1 MRYTAGLTTKIAGK
15 TLDLSIPLPRG
26 ALSGPTRK
34 EPVGVVAGI
43 VPWNFPLMIG
53 MWKVMPA
60 LAAGCSIV
68 IKPSET
74 TPLTMLRVAEL
85 ASEAGIPDGV
95 FNVVTGAG
103 AVCGAALTSHPHV
116 AKISFTGSTAT
127 EKVLPELLL
136 IA

>member
-1 MRYTAGLTTKIAGK
+1 M
-15 TLDLSIPLPRG
+15 DQ
-26 ALSGPTRK
+26 K

-74 TPLTMLRVAEL
+74 TPLTLLRVAEL
-85 ASEAGIPDGV
+85 ATQAGIPDGV
-95 FNVVTGAG
+95 FNVVTGSGAG
-103 AVCGAALTSHPHV
+103 CGAALTAHPQV
-116 AKISFTGSTAT
+116 AKVSFTGSTAT
-127 EKVLPELLL
+127 GKQIARVAADRLTRVTLELGGRIRRLCSKTPTPSGLL
-136 IA
+136 RG